1 MFKPQMRTYP
11 IVVVT
16 LALQAYRPPR
26 QISSTAHQA
35 LLRIS
40 IQAKGRG
47 QKQRRKKPNVA
58 TNLLAFFLFCSTIIT
73 SLHIPRLTK
82 FVDYK
87 VFKYGMS
94 RISTRGVCYIYW
106 PLALLDFIPLFMRNF
121 TRGVLCLKFVQSFNF
136 YYLILLCLDIDECN
150 DGSHDCRDAA
160 NCKNT
165 AGSFD
170 CSCQSG
176 HLKDGRYFC
185 LGISLFLTEHEIL
198 FR

>member
-26 QISSTAHQA
+26 QISSAAHQA
-35 LLRIS
+35 LLRITS
-40 IQAKGRG
+40 QAKGRG
-47 QKQRRKKPNVA
+47 QKQSPKKPNVA
-58 TNLLAFFLFCSTIIT
+58 TNLLAFSPFFSTIIT
-73 SLHIPRLTK
+73 SMHILCLTK

-87 VFKYGMS
+87 VFKCGMS
-94 RISTRGVCYIYW
+94 RISTDGVCYTYW
-106 PLALLDFIPLFMRNF
+106 PLAQLEFLPPFMRNF

-136 YYLILLCLDIDECN
+136 LPFDFTMFRYRLIDIIPYYRYGN

-165 AGSFD
+165 TGSFD

-176 HLKDGRYFC
+176 RLKDG
-185 LGISLFLTEHEIL
+185 
-198 FR
+198 